1 MILQRDPADNSIA
14 CSDTDHD
21 LAGTIRP
28 RSPLL
33 LAGTP
38 PGILV
43 SMVATCRLH
52 TFAFRRNLRCVLAA
66 AMLTIGALAGTDAA
80 EPSEETA
87 FGSNP
92 GNLRMFSYV
101 PAGLAPGAPLI
112 VVLHGCKQKAATFAR
127 DAGWL
132 ALADSATLALL
143 LPEQKG
149 LPRYLYDVYLFPWV
163 VAMFGANNQNACFNW
178 FEPDD
183 TVRDRGEALSI
194 RQMIDAMIERH
205 SVDRSRVYVVGL
217 SAGGA
222 MTAVMLAAY
231 PERFAG
237 GAIVAGVPYG
247 CADTVTKAL
256 HCMNPGI
263 DQAPADWRRRVPD
276 STGADGR
283 VPPVSI
289 WQGDAD
295 TRVVPRNRQE
305 LVEQWTAVHG
315 ISATPARSERSGRMT
330 REFYI
335 DGAGVTRVESVL
347 VEGLAHA
354 FPIRT
359 GGTPSC
365 GQAGDFVVAAEV
377 CAASEIARF
386 WGLTGGN

>member
-1 MILQRDPADNSIA
+1 MHR
-14 CSDTDHD
+14 
-21 LAGTIRP
+21 GTRLRI
-28 RSPLL
+28 PLL
-33 LAGTP
+33 LAETL
-38 PGILV
+38 PGIL
-43 SMVATCRLH
+43 MRMATTCRRHLL
-52 TFAFRRNLRCVLAA
+52 AFGRNLRRVLAA
-66 AMLTIGALAGTDAA
+66 ALLTIAALAGADAA
-80 EPSEETA
+80 EPSEEAA

-132 ALADSATLALL
+132 ALADRAKLVLL

-163 VAMFGANNQNACFNW
+163 VTWFGANNQNACFNW

-205 SVDRSRVYVVGL
+205 AVDRSRVYIVGL

-247 CADTVTKAL
+247 CAETVTKAL
-256 HCMNPGI
+256 QCMNPGI

-276 STGADGR
+276 STGTGGR

-315 ISATPARSERSGRMT
+315 IPATPARSERSGRIT
-330 REFYI
+330 RDSYV

-354 FPIRT
+354 FPIST

-365 GQAGDFVVAAEV
+365 GQPGDFVVATEV
-377 CAASEIARF
+377 CAANEIARF
-386 WGLTGGN
+386 WGLSGGN